1 MQTPMPAT
9 PTGSTPGDAPYIRAG
24 GGIEIELSRLV
35 RVAIGLCVLLLVGI
49 VVDLTIS
56 AANYNSRQTKLRQQ
70 GVPVE
75 LTVTGCLGN
84 GSGSGQTVQ
93 GYICRGTYTVGG
105 HRYNEVIGGTTV
117 VHPVG
122 QRLQGVAVPSHPSLV
137 STADGVAAK
146 RSSWTPYITP
156 AILGVVAVALALAFF
171 LWPTWRRPPGS
182 RRATDVASDDQ
193 VKETRLDEQPA
204 GLKCPSCAGDLYE
217 GTLRG
222 DSFYSAPEA
231 RVPAPNGRGRRSG
244 GAKSRRALRCPDCS
258 TVVVPGDNFARRSDS
273 T

>member
-1 MQTPMPAT
+1 MPAT

-49 VVDLTIS
+49 VVDLTVS
-56 AANYNSRQTKLRQQ
+56 AANQNSRQTKLRQQ

-84 GSGSGQTVQ
+84 GSGSGQTVE

-122 QRLQGVAVPSHPSLV
+122 QRLQGVAVPGDPTLV
-137 STADGVAAK
+137 STANGVASK

-156 AILGVVAVALALAFF
+156 TILGAVAIALALAFF
-171 LWPTWRRPPGS
+171 LWPAWRRPASS
-182 RRATDVASDDQ
+182 RPATDVASDDQ
-193 VKETRLDEQPA
+193 VKETRLDEEPA

-222 DSFYSAPEA
+222 DSFYSTPEP
-231 RVPAPNGRGRRSG
+231 RVPAPSGPGRRPR
-244 GAKSRRALRCPDCS
+244 ATKSRRALRCRDCS
-258 TVVVPGDNFARRSDS
+258 TVVVPGDNSVRRSES
-273 T
+273 S